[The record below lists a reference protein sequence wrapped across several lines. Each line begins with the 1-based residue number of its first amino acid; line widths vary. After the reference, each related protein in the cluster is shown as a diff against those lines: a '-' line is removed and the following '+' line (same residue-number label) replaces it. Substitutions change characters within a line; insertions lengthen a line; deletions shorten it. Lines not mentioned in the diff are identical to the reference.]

1 MKHSFITALT
11 IIAMTACT
19 SNNDNPFLCE
29 WNTPY
34 GIPPFEQIHESD
46 YMPAI
51 KAGITQQQGEIELI
65 INNPDEPTFDNTIAA
80 LDRSGSILAKVEGV
94 LFNLCETDATDK
106 LNAVVEEATP
116 VITDWDNSIFMNED
130 LFRRVKVIYD
140 NQDALNL
147 DSEQKMLLK
156 SYYRSFAQN
165 GIDLPADKRERLKE
179 INSEISMLQL
189 RFGNNLLAESNA
201 FAEKFGISVSDYP
214 ETMAAT
220 SDRQLREAMFRAY
233 SERGNNNNENDNKQ
247 TVLDIIRLRI
257 EKAQLLG
264 YETPAVLSVEDKMAK
279 TPEAVDPF
287 LQSII
292 TPAIRKAKEEIKD
305 MQEIMDQDIKAGLLP
320 AGSKIEAWDW
330 AYYAERVRKAKYALD
345 EEMTRPYFQMEN
357 VRAGVFATAARLYDL
372 EFEQLSDIPLYN
384 PEVEGFKVTRKDGS
398 LVGILLTDYFPRST
412 KRGGAWMN
420 NVRNQWVTVAGEDIR
435 PIIVNVGNLAKPT
448 ADNPSLLSIDNVGTM
463 FHEFGHALHGLLS
476 ECKYNGTSGTAVPTD
491 FVEMLSQINENWAFQ
506 PEVLA
511 TYATH
516 YQSGE
521 VIPAELV
528 EKINKAGTFN
538 QGFMT
543 TELAAASILDMKWHE
558 ITSIYVPEDC
568 EWASETPA
576 PDNAELRVIDPV
588 KFEKHIC
595 EEMGLIDEIIP
606 RYRTTYFNHIFNSGY
621 SAGYYSYLWAEV
633 LDKDGFE
640 LFRQNGVFDKATANS
655 LKENI
660 LSKGGSDEAMELF
673 RRFRGADPDFNA
685 LLKARGLE

>member
-1 MKHSFITALT
+1 MKKTILTALT
-11 IIAMTACT
+11 IMAMTACT
-19 SNNDNPFLCE
+19 TRENPFLTV
-29 WNTPY
+29 WDTPY
-34 GIPPFEQIHESD
+34 GIPPFDKITEAD
-46 YMPAI
+46 YIPAI
-51 KAGITQQQGEIELI
+51 KAGITQQQGEIQDI
-65 INNPDEPTFDNTIAA
+65 IDNTDAPTFDNTIAA

-116 VITDWDNSIFMNED
+116 IITDWDNSIFMNED
-130 LFRRVKVIYD
+130 LFRKVKAVYD
-140 NQDALNL
+140 AQEDLNL
-147 DSEQKMLLK
+147 TSEQKMLLK
-156 SYYRSFAQN
+156 QTYRGFAQN
-165 GIDLPADKRERLKE
+165 GIALPADQRARLKD

-189 RFGNNLLAESNA
+189 KFGNNLLAESNA
-201 FAEKFGISVSDYP
+201 FAERFGISVSDYP

-220 SDRQLREAMFRAY
+220 ADRSLREQMFRAY
-233 SERGNNNNENDNKQ
+233 SMRGNNDNEYDNKQ
-247 TVLDIIRLRI
+247 VILDIIRLRI

-264 YETPAVLSVEDKMAK
+264 YDTPAALSDEDKMAK
-279 TPEAVDPF
+279 NPETIDPF

-292 TPAIRKAKEEIKD
+292 TPAIRKAKEEIRD
-305 MQEIMDQDIKAGLLP
+305 MQEMMDLDIKAGILP
-320 AGSKIEAWDW
+320 EGSKIEAWDW
-330 AYYAERVRKAKYALD
+330 AYYTEKVRVAKYALD
-345 EEMTRPYFQMEN
+345 EEMTKPYFQMEK
-357 VRAGVFATAARLYDL
+357 VRAGVFATAAKLYDL
-372 EFEQLSDIPLYN
+372 QFEPLSDIPVYH

-420 NVRNQWVTVAGEDIR
+420 NFRNQYVTVTGEDVR
-435 PIIVNVGNLAKPT
+435 PIIVNVGNFAKPT
-448 ADNPSLLSIDNVGTM
+448 ADKPALLSIDNIETM

-476 ECKYNGTSGTAVPTD
+476 ECRYNGTSGTAVPTD
-491 FVEMLSQINENWAFQ
+491 FVEMLSQINENWAFE

-558 ITSIYVPEDC
+558 LKSIYVDKGC

-588 KFEKHIC
+588 KFEKHVC
-595 EEMGLIDEIIP
+595 EQMGLIGEIIP

-633 LDKDGFE
+633 LDQDGFE
-640 LFRQNGVFDKATANS
+640 LFRQNGIFDKATANS

-673 RRFRGADPDFNA
+673 HRFRGADPDFNA